1 MLKTLQLAACLF
13 AIICNCEMT
22 LGGSS
27 NHSTQQWTP
36 TSTQRNVTP
45 LMKAATSA
53 APSSRA
59 ILKPLELDVGGNLSA
74 ERVEPLPGAYET
86 SSVDQALS
94 YLKEGTDL
102 LDANQWLEAKKLFE
116 KALRSYP
123 NDTRL
128 QSAFSE
134 ARRRHEISVR
144 YKDSS
149 FAALASSASIST
161 LSELFDDVFQNLEQF
176 HVDHPGL
183 AQLYKLGL
191 AGVGDALKEEEF
203 YNQNQI
209 SPVFSVQA
217 CKTFNTFQNDGIH
230 NAIHSETDVKKLV
243 WEIAQKLNQEANI
256 PETATISEFLCSCV
270 CSLDAYSSALTPMQV
285 EDVFSIIDGRFVG
298 IGVELKTERPTKII
312 RVIPGSPAENAGLR
326 EGDELLMIN
335 EISTQGLSSSEI
347 GSLLQGKEGEKVS
360 LLVKNRNDKTQKLV
374 VSRRP
379 IVVPSV
385 EKIHVL
391 ETDDKI
397 GYVKITC
404 FQKNTTQELITAINE
419 LYKQHISC
427 LIIDLRQNPGG
438 LLQEAI
444 SVSDL
449 FLPKGI
455 IVQTQGRNGYHSFQA
470 QSQNQFNIP
479 LLLLVDSNSASAA
492 EIFAG
497 AMQDNNRAFV
507 IGESSYGK
515 GTVQAIVQLSNS
527 SNQIRPIAGLR
538 ITTEKF
544 YSPKGK
550 AYAGVGVTPD
560 IKVSAPATFT
570 PPSDSRAH
578 VQQSEIVPRYSA
590 KVEYSVASFPNGKQ
604 ELGNGYIPKKS
615 VRNPEIDDDPY
626 LYLAVVEAR
635 RMTQSTG
642 SGR

>member
-1 MLKTLQLAACLF
+1 
-13 AIICNCEMT
+13 
-22 LGGSS
+22 
-27 NHSTQQWTP
+27 
-36 TSTQRNVTP
+36 
-45 LMKAATSA
+45 MKAATSA
-53 APSSRA
+53 APSSCA

-123 NDTRL
+123 SDTRL

-326 EGDELLMIN
+326 EEDELLMIN

-360 LLVKNRNDKTQKLV
+360 LLVKNRNDETQKLV

-497 AMQDNNRAFV
+497 AMQDNNRAIV

-570 PPSDSRAH
+570 PSSVSRAH